1 MRTISLYISAGRL
14 LIQGSIFLPVVKHI
28 EPWRILAILIRPV
41 NLPSPKYF
49 DYLWFPTCLLW
60 AYQTMVIRETR
71 ACVLNYIRY
80 LRCIYSVM
88 QNKDKIILCN
98 NIITDHFLLGVFKRI
113 HWLIEL
119 IPYSSDNDL
128 CFHSLFQM
136 EFSLFLIWETHV
148 CRLISL
154 KYYYILICFCLLF

>member
-1 MRTISLYISAGRL
+1 MYPLKNTEQKMICYNIITQYYFILVLHYWVDTSDGGLIVLEGIILPVVSASSLTWFIRYISVWNVYISAGRL

-80 LRCIYSVM
+80 LRFNWV
-88 QNKDKIILCN
+88 
-98 NIITDHFLLGVFKRI
+98 
-113 HWLIEL
+113 
-119 IPYSSDNDL
+119 
-128 CFHSLFQM
+128 
-136 EFSLFLIWETHV
+136 
-148 CRLISL
+148 
-154 KYYYILICFCLLF
+154 YI